1 MCKQI
6 QKSTVQMKETD
17 FEALPDMQCRIFWG
31 HQTVQV
37 FSCHVIVAP
46 SRNEASTGKTLNR
59 SGGKTVTPLPYRR
72 RHGGGECHMSGELE
86 KATFTPLNTH
96 HLLFSFLML
105 VRLRKH
111 LRTHSV
117 ATSPSAVTSAR
128 CSFITSRDISKIKL
142 KRQTFIFFNLFY

>member
-1 MCKQI
+1 MNMCKQI

-17 FEALPDMQCRIFWG
+17 FVALPDMQCRIFFLG

-59 SGGKTVTPLPYRR
+59 SRAETVAPPPFRR
-72 RHGGGECHMSGELE
+72 RHGRSYCHRSGELE
-86 KATFTPLNTH
+86 KTSFSPFNTH
-96 HLLFSFLML
+96 HLLFCSLML

-117 ATSPSAVTSAR
+117 ATSPSDAV
-128 CSFITSRDISKIKL
+128 
-142 KRQTFIFFNLFY
+142 